1 MANTNAVSAVCN
13 AIVHILRASM
23 AEQAASLGLGSVVP
37 TFQVY
42 NSKDFTDINSD
53 RRIKAG
59 ASVFLYRSL
68 PNLSHRTP
76 VGRLLP
82 NGQRQFNKL
91 PLDLHLIITIWGED
105 PNTQN
110 LLVGWV
116 LRTLEDYPVIPTAVL
131 NIGSS
136 TPVFSE
142 DESVELIL
150 SEMDGNE
157 MLELWDMLGNGEL
170 YYQISIPYLVR
181 NLEID
186 SQRVY
191 EFSTPVQ
198 IRTSDIQRLDG
209 ARL

>member
-1 MANTNAVSAVCN
+1 MANTNAVSVVCN
-13 AIVHILRASM
+13 AIVHILRTSM
-23 AEQAASLGLGSVVP
+23 AEQVVDLGLESVSP

-42 NSKDFTDINSD
+42 TSKDFTDTNSD
-53 RRIKAG
+53 RRVKAG

-76 VGRLLP
+76 AGRLLP

-91 PLDLHLIITIWGED
+91 PLDLYLMITIWGED

-110 LLVGWV
+110 SLVGWV
-116 LRTLEDYPVIPTAVL
+116 LRTLEDYPVIPPTVL
-131 NIGSS
+131 NIGSN

-186 SQRVY
+186 SRRVH
-191 EFSTPVQ
+191 EFGAPVQ
-198 IRTSDIQRLDG
+198 IRTSDMQRLDG